1 MRQSKRTLILEAGS
15 RVVQRDGVTALT
27 YESVAQEAG
36 VTKGGLL
43 YHFPS
48 RKALLLALHEHVA
61 GQWEAAMEADAGG
74 PAAEV
79 DADSR
84 FRAYARLHETPA
96 RAELL
101 LMLEA
106 SEHEAADAIWQVV
119 HNRWAPPVPQARRDE
134 SGAEAQSGQGQ
145 SGEEQPGEEQSGEA
159 PGAGSAAGHDA
170 GSEYDAEAVRA
181 FLARLA
187 ADGLWLYEALDSE
200 GLDPALHDRLL
211 REMTRM
217 A

>member
-48 RKALLLALHEHVA
+48 RDALLLALHEHVA
-61 GQWEAAMEADAGG
+61 GRWEAAMEADAGG
-74 PAAEV
+74 PAGEV
-79 DADSR
+79 DAESR
-84 FRAYARLHETPA
+84 FLAYARLHDTPA

-106 SEHEAADAIWQVV
+106 SEDEAAGAVWDAV
-119 HNRWAPPVPQARRDE
+119 HHRWAPPVPER
-134 SGAEAQSGQGQ
+134 GASRA
-145 SGEEQPGEEQSGEA
+145 
-159 PGAGSAAGHDA
+159 GAD
-170 GSEYDAEAVRA
+170 DAEVRA

-187 ADGLWLYEALDSE
+187 ADGFWLYEALEGQGLDE
-200 GLDPALHDRLL
+200 GLRERLL
-211 REMTRM
+211 REMLRM
-217 A
+217 TSGD

>member
-48 RKALLLALHEHVA
+48 REALLLALHEHVA

-74 PAAEV
+74 PAGEV
-79 DADSR
+79 DAESR
-84 FRAYARLHETPA
+84 FLAYARLHDTPA

-106 SEHEAADAIWQVV
+106 SEDEAASAVWDAV
-119 HNRWAPPVPQARRDE
+119 HDRWAPPVPVRD
-134 SGAEAQSGQGQ
+134 S
-145 SGEEQPGEEQSGEA
+145 
-159 PGAGSAAGHDA
+159 DA
-170 GSEYDAEAVRA
+170 GSSGAGESGSAEAAGAEHDDAEVRA

-187 ADGLWLYEALDSE
+187 ADGFWLYEALEGRSLDE
-200 GLDPALHDRLL
+200 GLRDRLL
-211 REMTRM
+211 REMLRM
-217 A
+217 TSGD

>member
-1 MRQSKRTLILEAGS
+1 MRQSKRTEILEAGS
-15 RVVQRDGVTALT
+15 RVVQREGVTALT

-48 RKALLLALHEHVA
+48 REALLLALHEHVA

-74 PAAEV
+74 TAAEV
-79 DADSR
+79 DAGSR
-84 FRAYARLHETPA
+84 FLAYARLHDTPA

-106 SEHEAADAIWQVV
+106 SEDQAASAVWEAA
-119 HNRWAPPVPQARRDE
+119 HERWAPPVPQSA
-134 SGAEAQSGQGQ
+134 GAEPSA
-145 SGEEQPGEEQSGEA
+145 
-159 PGAGSAAGHDA
+159 GAAEGREHDA
-170 GSEYDAEAVRA
+170 AAVRA

-187 ADGLWLYEALDSE
+187 ADGLWLYEALDEE
-200 GLDPALHDRLL
+200 GLDPALHERLL

-217 A
+217 ASGD

>member
-15 RVVQRDGVTALT
+15 RLVQRDGVTALT

-48 RKALLLALHEHVA
+48 REALLLALHEYVA

-74 PAAEV
+74 TAAEV
-79 DADSR
+79 DADAR
-84 FRAYARLHETPA
+84 FLAYARLHETPA

-106 SEHEAADAIWQVV
+106 SEDEAASAIWNAV
-119 HNRWAPPVPQARRDE
+119 HDRWAPPVPQT
-134 SGAEAQSGQGQ
+134 GV
-145 SGEEQPGEEQSGEA
+145 
-159 PGAGSAAGHDA
+159 AGSAAGCDA
-170 GSEYDAEAVRA
+170 GDDYDAEAVRA

-187 ADGLWLYEALDSE
+187 ADGLWLYEALDHE

-211 REMTRM
+211 CEIARM
-217 A
+217 ASGD

>member
-48 RKALLLALHEHVA
+48 REALLLALHEHVA
-61 GQWEAAMEADAGG
+61 GRWEAAMEADAGG
-74 PAAEV
+74 PAGEVGAE
-79 DADSR
+79 SR
-84 FRAYARLHETPA
+84 FLAYARLHDTPA

-106 SEHEAADAIWQVV
+106 SEDEAASAVWDAV
-119 HNRWAPPVPQARRDE
+119 HDRWAPPVPQGGP
-134 SGAEAQSGQGQ
+134 SGGAEA
-145 SGEEQPGEEQSGEA
+145 EA
-159 PGAGSAAGHDA
+159 GGDHD
-170 GSEYDAEAVRA
+170 DAEVRA

-187 ADGLWLYEALDSE
+187 ADGFWLYEALEGRSLDE
-200 GLDPALHDRLL
+200 GLRERLL
-211 REMTRM
+211 CDMLRMTSGD
-217 A
+217 

>member
-1 MRQSKRTLILEAGS
+1 MRQSKRTEILEAGS
-15 RVVQRDGVTALT
+15 RVVQREGVTALT

-48 RKALLLALHEHVA
+48 REALLLALHEHVA

-74 PAAEV
+74 TAAEV
-79 DADSR
+79 DAGSR
-84 FRAYARLHETPA
+84 FLAYARLHDTPA

-106 SEHEAADAIWQVV
+106 SEDQAASAVWEAVHE
-119 HNRWAPPVPQARRDE
+119 RWAPPVPQSA
-134 SGAEAQSGQGQ
+134 GAEQSAGAAEG
-145 SGEEQPGEEQSGEA
+145 GE
-159 PGAGSAAGHDA
+159 HDA
-170 GSEYDAEAVRA
+170 AAVRA

-187 ADGLWLYEALDSE
+187 ADGLWLYEALDEE
-200 GLDPALHDRLL
+200 GLDPALHERLL

-217 A
+217 ASGD

>member
-1 MRQSKRTLILEAGS
+1 MRQSKRTFILEAGS

-36 VTKGGLL
+36 LTKGGLL

-48 RKALLLALHEHVA
+48 REALLLALHEYVA

-74 PAAEV
+74 AAGEV
-79 DADSR
+79 DAEAR
-84 FRAYARLHETPA
+84 FLAYARLHETPA

-106 SEHEAADAIWQVV
+106 SEDEAASAVWNAV
-119 HNRWAPPVPQARRDE
+119 HDRWAPPVPQTGVAA
-134 SGAEAQSGQGQ
+134 SAV
-145 SGEEQPGEEQSGEA
+145 
-159 PGAGSAAGHDA
+159 GSDA
-170 GSEYDAEAVRA
+170 GGDYDATAVRA

-187 ADGLWLYEALDSE
+187 ADGLWLYEALDDE

-211 REMTRM
+211 REMARM
-217 A
+217 ASGD

>member
-15 RVVQRDGVTALT
+15 RVVQRGGVTALT

-36 VTKGGLL
+36 LTKGGLL

-48 RKALLLALHEHVA
+48 REALLLALHEYVA

-74 PAAEV
+74 AAGEV
-79 DADSR
+79 DAEAR
-84 FRAYARLHETPA
+84 FLAYARLHETPA

-106 SEHEAADAIWQVV
+106 SGDEAASAVWNAV
-119 HNRWAPPVPQARRDE
+119 HDRWAPPVPQTGVA
-134 SGAEAQSGQGQ
+134 A
-145 SGEEQPGEEQSGEA
+145 
-159 PGAGSAAGHDA
+159 SAAGSDV
-170 GSEYDAEAVRA
+170 GGDYDATAVRA

-187 ADGLWLYEALDSE
+187 ADGLWLYEALDDE

-211 REMTRM
+211 REMARM
-217 A
+217 ASGD